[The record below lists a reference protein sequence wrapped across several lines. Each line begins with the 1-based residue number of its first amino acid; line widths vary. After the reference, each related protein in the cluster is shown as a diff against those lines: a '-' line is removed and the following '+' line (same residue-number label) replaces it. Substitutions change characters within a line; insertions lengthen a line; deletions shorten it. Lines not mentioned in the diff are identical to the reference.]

1 MSDDEI
7 VGKTENLGKCMEKI
21 VNECV
26 RGMIVKGIRVWRT
39 VCAESEVRALSA
51 VIGRRGWVAASSCHP
66 SEGIIW
72 ISAYSGWCRR
82 R

>member
-1 MSDDEI
+1 M
-7 VGKTENLGKCMEKI
+7 
-21 VNECV
+21 NERV
-26 RGMIVKGIRVWRT
+26 RGMIVKGIRVGRT
-39 VCAESEVRALSA
+39 ICAESKVGALSA
-51 VIGRRGWVAASSCHP
+51 VIGRRGWVAAASCHP